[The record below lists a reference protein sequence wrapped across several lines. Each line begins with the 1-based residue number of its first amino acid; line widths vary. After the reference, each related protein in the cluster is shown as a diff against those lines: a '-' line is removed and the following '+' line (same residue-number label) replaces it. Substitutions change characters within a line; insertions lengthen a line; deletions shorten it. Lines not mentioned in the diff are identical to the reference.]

1 MHDPIAS
8 IFASLTASAALT
20 ALLDTR
26 EGAPAVF
33 SGGVLP
39 LDYDVSAVPCVI
51 IGPIEDQRD
60 ADTFSGFARFADIR
74 VRLFALAAESSLAL
88 DEAAETVRAV
98 LHRQTLSASGG
109 LTPFSRV
116 ISGPRETATSGPEV
130 TGRGLTVRLYIKG

>member
-8 IFASLTASAALT
+8 IFAALTADSSLT

-26 EGAPAVF
+26 GGAPAVF

-60 ADTFSGFARFADIR
+60 QDDFTDFARDIDVR
-74 VRLFALAAESSLAL
+74 VRVFALAGESALAL
-88 DEAAETVRAV
+88 DVAAEAVRAV
-98 LHRQTLSASGG
+98 LHRRNLPASGG
-109 LTPFSRV
+109 LIPFSRV
-116 ISGPRETATSGPEV
+116 ISGPRETATSGPEI
-130 TGRGLTVRLYIKG
+130 TGRGLTARLFVKG